1 MIQTFSINNLRV
13 ISKKNSRNVFVR
25 GGRQF
30 NIPSKAYKNFVY
42 EASQQLMQVKKHSL
56 KAKEV
61 LIDFEYKGKLSL
73 DIDNAASS
81 ILDLLMDT
89 RIIEDD
95 KYINKL
101 LVKIFRGQEEWK
113 IEIVV
118 SDE

>member
-1 MIQTFSINNLRV
+1 MIQTFTLKGLRV

-30 NIPSKAYKNFVY
+30 NIPSKAYKDFVQ
-42 EASQQLMQVKKHSL
+42 EAGKQLLTIKKLSL
-56 KAKEV
+56 KAREV

-81 ILDLLMDT
+81 ILDLLMEL

-95 KYINKL
+95 KYIDILTIHVYRNKKDWNTAVTL
-101 LVKIFRGQEEWK
+101 
-113 IEIVV
+113 